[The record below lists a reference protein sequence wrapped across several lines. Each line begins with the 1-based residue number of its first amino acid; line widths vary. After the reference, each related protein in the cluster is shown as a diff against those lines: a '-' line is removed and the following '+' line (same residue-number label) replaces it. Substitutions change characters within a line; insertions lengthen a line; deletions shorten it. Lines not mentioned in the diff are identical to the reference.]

1 MKKPHALVRCTLD
14 TPLGTMTLAAHDTGL
29 AWAGF
34 DGQRHAPD
42 TTAWQPSRD
51 HPILRQACEQL
62 LQYFAS
68 ERTRFDLTLDLIS
81 GTAFQRSVWQ
91 QLLHIAPGTTCSYGA
106 ISQRIGQPSA
116 ARAVGAAIGRN
127 PISIIVPCHRVVG
140 VNGAMTG
147 YAGGIDRKIA
157 LLQLE
162 STI

>member
-1 MKKPHALVRCTLD
+1 MKKMLAWVRCTLD

-29 AWAGF
+29 VWAGF

-42 TTAWQPSRD
+42 TTAWRPSQD
-51 HPILRQACEQL
+51 HPMLQQASEQL
-62 LQYFAS
+62 QQYFAS
-68 ERTRFDLTLDLIS
+68 ERTLFDLVLDLGG
-81 GTAFQRSVWQ
+81 GTAFQQAVWKS
-91 QLLHIAPGTTCSYGA
+91 LLGIAPGTTCSYGT
-106 ISQRIGQPSA
+106 ISQRIGKPSA

-140 VNGAMTG
+140 AHGAMTG

-162 STI
+162 SSI